1 MILPQ
6 REVNALLQ
14 TSAPWTSNRER
25 QASRWTRLA
34 AVVCALLVLLG
45 GSAPVSAAVD
55 RFAEL
60 HGDKTKSLT
69 PESIIERQLD
79 QVPTEELETVVRA
92 LDQQTQDLLPP
103 FDIKAMIFD
112 GEGVKWG
119 EMGRRLLYTLTA
131 EIAFNLN
138 LLGQLVV
145 LGVFCAIL
153 RSIAVNIG
161 GNEAGDLAFLLC
173 LLVLFLISLQA
184 FRASVELASTT
195 LDQMVSFMH
204 AILPVLATLLA
215 AVGAITTAA
224 VFHPLLYATVTTIAM
239 LVRAVLFPLV
249 LLTAALAVLGSI
261 SKEFPLKQMSG
272 VLRTGSM
279 VVLGVCFLAFFAVM
293 QARGAIAPVADG
305 FAIRTAKF
313 LTGSFVPVV
322 GGRLADALDVIIGGS
337 VLIKNAVGVF
347 GMGAI
352 AAITAFPIIKI
363 FSILAIFRIATAL
376 VEPITDPRLVQA
388 MSSLATS
395 LSLLLAGMI
404 TAALMFFVGITVVV
418 GVGNA
423 AAVMR

>member
-1 MILPQ
+1 MARLTRLWTSGLWQGIL
-6 REVNALLQ
+6 VVALL
-14 TSAPWTSNRER
+14 
-25 QASRWTRLA
+25 
-34 AVVCALLVLLG
+34 CALNGPSVAFA
-45 GSAPVSAAVD
+45 SADGFS
-55 RFAEL
+55 EL
-60 HGDKTKSLT
+60 HGSEARGLT
-69 PESIIERQLD
+69 PEGIIQQQLEK
-79 QVPTEELETVVRA
+79 VPTEELESFVRA
-92 LDQQTQDLLPP
+92 LDQETQDLLPP
-103 FDIKAMIFD
+103 FDLRAMIFD
-112 GEGVKWG
+112 GEGVKWE

-131 EIAFNLN
+131 EIAFNLS

-145 LGVFCAIL
+145 LGVFCAFL

-161 GNEAGDLAFLLC
+161 GTEAGDLAFLVC
-173 LLVLFLISLQA
+173 LLVLLLISLQA

-204 AILPVLATLLA
+204 AILPVLSTMLA
-215 AVGAITTAA
+215 AVGAVTTAA
-224 VFHPLLYATVTTIAM
+224 IFHPLLYATVTAIAM
-239 LVRAVLFPLV
+239 LVRGLLFPLV
-249 LLTAALAVLGSI
+249 LLTAALAILGSI
-261 SKEFPLKQMSG
+261 SKDFPLKQLSG

-363 FSILAIFRIATAL
+363 FSILTIFRIATAL

-423 AAVMR
+423 AVAMR